1 MANSTYRL
9 TPNELSL
16 WLHYIEH
23 QVGFVLPNAQIEW
36 IKWVI
41 ERHLAANGL
50 SNTDFLAAIATDKQ
64 RYHRLFDDIL
74 IPRTQFFRHPLT
86 FSFIEQYAKA
96 WQVANMARETETARP
111 FTAWSVGCSTGQE
124 PLSIAMTL
132 KSILP
137 THSAFTV
144 FGSDFHQKAL
154 QQAQR
159 GKYELNELDLVPP
172 LYRYWLMKQDDSLVI
187 ANRLQQHLQYFS
199 LNLVQ
204 PPPSLPIQP
213 GQCQLIV
220 CQNVLIYF
228 RQFVQRDVI
237 KYLTQF
243 LAEDGVLILGSGEI
257 LRLNQR
263 ELVRLPTHQ
272 VDAYVKQNAPSW
284 LMTLSE

>member
-1 MANSTYRL
+1 
-9 TPNELSL
+9 
-16 WLHYIEH
+16 
-23 QVGFVLPNAQIEW
+23 
-36 IKWVI
+36 
-41 ERHLAANGL
+41 
-50 SNTDFLAAIATDKQ
+50 
-64 RYHRLFDDIL
+64 
-74 IPRTQFFRHPLT
+74 
-86 FSFIEQYAKA
+86 
-96 WQVANMARETETARP
+96 
-111 FTAWSVGCSTGQE
+111 
-124 PLSIAMTL
+124 
-132 KSILP
+132 LP

-263 ELVRLPTHQ
+263 ELVRLRTHQ